1 MTYQSSPLHPEDSRI
16 AASLPCTPN
25 FAGEGD
31 VYKHTFICSHTGSVP
46 APFFYSPA
54 ENRPRIFNYITA
66 NNSITENRAYFY
78 STGFG
83 SCAAGFSPGVTG
95 YISPRVLG
103 FSLRVMGFSL
113 RIMDFGSCKPMPHRF
128 HFIYSRFYSYAVDN
142 IPMSSGGSRGADPM
156 KIVIRDFHSVF
167 LSGSGRRP
175 VRRGCF

>member
-1 MTYQSSPLHPEDSRI
+1 MTYQSSPLHPEDSRT
-16 AASLPCTPN
+16 AVSLPCTPN

-31 VYKHTFICSHTGSVP
+31 EPPVICSHTGSVP

-54 ENRPRIFNYITA
+54 ENRPRILNYITA

-95 YISPRVLG
+95 YVIPRVLG

-113 RIMDFGSCKPMPHRF
+113 RIMDHGFWLSC
-128 HFIYSRFYSYAVDN
+128 SRCLTDFTSYT
-142 IPMSSGGSRGADPM
+142 P
-156 KIVIRDFHSVF
+156 DFTHTPQTISPYH
-167 LSGSGRRP
+167 P
-175 VRRGCF
+175 VVAGVQIL